1 MSATKVCCEAIIK
14 KTGNQCTNTAKFPE
28 GAPRFCGSHKSA
40 LNEQEKLVPN
50 EGEMEKIKA
59 LLPGVVTNDKSSLA
73 VTTEV
78 GDFEITFT
86 LKSKA
91 PSAKELQDELSQ
103 KDKKIAELEAQLAA
117 AKVADVE

>member
-1 MSATKVCCEAIIK
+1 M
-14 KTGNQCTNTAKFPE
+14 PD
-28 GAPRFCGSHKSA
+28 
-40 LNEQEKLVPN
+40 
-50 EGEMEKIKA
+50 EGEIEKIKA
-59 LLPGVVTNDKSSLA
+59 LLPGVVTNDKASLA